1 MALAQSSLCRMSRLR
16 RFGIAGLIGGPFAR
30 LIAVMLIAPQLF
42 SIAGAASRDIDLQ
55 YNISWGALSL
65 AEARSQWQLQDG
77 KAVILGTVKSEGVA
91 ALFSGFQSASNAE
104 IDWQGGEWR
113 PVFLKLSRV
122 TKSKQNASS
131 VHWSTAGDILSD
143 VQQPLPD
150 PEEVFPISDKL
161 KQNVIDP
168 YSAAMRQLDYIA
180 SAGKCAG
187 SYAVYDGLRRFE
199 MQFDTV
205 GATTLVADRP
215 YSFDGEVLHCR
226 IVVTPK
232 GGHRIASSWHKKP
245 AKDRQVNV
253 YFGRFSDDLI
263 LPVRIEITARLG
275 TGVARLDMTQSQI
288 QGAPHQR

>member
-1 MALAQSSLCRMSRLR
+1 MALTQNSFCRMSRLR
-16 RFGIAGLIGGPFAR
+16 SFCVAGLTAGRFTR
-30 LIAVMLIAPQLF
+30 LIAVLLIAPQLS
-42 SIAGAASRDIDLQ
+42 SIAGAANRDIDLQ

-65 AEARSQWQLQDG
+65 AEARSQWHLQDG

-104 IDWQGGEWR
+104 IDWRGGEWQ
-113 PVFLKLSRV
+113 PVFLSLSRI
-122 TKSKQNASS
+122 TKSKQIASS
-131 VHWSTAGDILSD
+131 VHWSMAGDILSD
-143 VQQPLPD
+143 VQQPPPD
-150 PEEVFPISDKL
+150 PEKVFPISDKL
-161 KQNVIDP
+161 KKNVIDP

-215 YSFDGEVLHCR
+215 YSFDGEALHCR
-226 IVVTPK
+226 IVVIPK
-232 GGHRIASSWHKKP
+232 GGHRIASNWHKKT
-245 AKDRQVNV
+245 AKGRQVNV

-275 TGVARLDMTQSQI
+275 TGVARLDLTQSQI
-288 QGAPHQR
+288 PGDPSQR

>member
-113 PVFLKLSRV
+113 PVFLTLSRV
-122 TKSKQNASS
+122 TKSKQIASS

>member
-1 MALAQSSLCRMSRLR
+1 MGLAQTRFCRMSRLR
-16 RFGIAGLIGGPFAR
+16 RFGVAGLIAGR
-30 LIAVMLIAPQLF
+30 VTRVIAVLLIAPQLV
-42 SIAGAASRDIDLQ
+42 SMAAATSQDIDLQ

-77 KAVILGTVKSEGVA
+77 KVVILGTVKSEGVA

-113 PVFLKLSRV
+113 PAFLSLSRV
-122 TKSKQNASS
+122 TKSKQIVSS
-131 VHWSTAGDILSD
+131 VHWSMTGDILSD
-143 VQQPLPD
+143 VQQPPPD
-150 PEEVFPISDKL
+150 LEEVFPIPDKL
-161 KQNVIDP
+161 KQDVIDP
-168 YSAAMRQLDYIA
+168 YSATMRQLDYIA
-180 SAGKCAG
+180 GAGKCAG

-205 GATTLVADRP
+205 GTTTLVADRP

-226 IVVTPK
+226 IVVMPK
-232 GGHRIASSWHKKP
+232 GGHRIVSSWHKKP
-245 AKDRQVNV
+245 AEDRQVNV

-263 LPVRIEITARLG
+263 LPVRIEIAARLG

-288 QGAPHQR
+288 PGDASQR

>member
-1 MALAQSSLCRMSRLR
+1 MVLAQNSFVRMSRLR
-16 RFGIAGLIGGPFAR
+16 RFGVVRLIAESFIR
-30 LIAVMLIAPQLF
+30 LIAVLLITLQLV
-42 SIAGAASRDIDLQ
+42 SIAAATSRNIDLQ

-91 ALFSGFQSASNAE
+91 ALFSEFQSASNAE

-113 PVFLKLSRV
+113 PAFLSLSRV
-122 TKSKQNASS
+122 TKSKQIASS

-150 PEEVFPISDKL
+150 PKEVFPISDKL
-161 KQNVIDP
+161 KQDVIDP

-180 SAGKCAG
+180 DAGKCAG

-226 IVVTPK
+226 IVVMPK

-245 AKDRQVNV
+245 AEDRQVNV
-253 YFGRFSDDLI
+253 YFGRFADDLI
-263 LPVRIEITARLG
+263 LPVRVEVKTRLG

-288 QGAPHQR
+288 SGNPPRP